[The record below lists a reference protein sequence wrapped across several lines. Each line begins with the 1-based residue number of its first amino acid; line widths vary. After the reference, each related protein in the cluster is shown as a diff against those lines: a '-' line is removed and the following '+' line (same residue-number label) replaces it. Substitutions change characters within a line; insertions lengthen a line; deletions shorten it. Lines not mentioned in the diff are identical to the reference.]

1 MTRGAVRCSAWS
13 FDEKLCN
20 LDSLSPSLES
30 NKEVTGFGED
40 MDMGVTRLIALG
52 NVELLA
58 PRLKLSERNGENR
71 LWRATAKDK
80 KAMLVLGEEISVIR
94 VKAEPVERSRRAWM
108 LSGNGTD
115 DRSGSICADVC

>member
-94 VKAEPVERSRRAWM
+94 VKAEPTESLCSVVILPGYSNHKGN
-108 LSGNGTD
+108 LS
-115 DRSGSICADVC
+115 ILADI